1 MVLDFGL
8 KTCGSLGNNM
18 DLNTK
23 LYGLELGRNCI
34 KLALLENEH
43 QRGQQ
48 GNRDLVPKKKQF
60 LVPIL
65 ETLGIGPISMQGK
78 DVFWYLKI
86 RKDIVVI

>member
-1 MVLDFGL
+1 MVLDFEL

-23 LYGLELGRNCI
+23 CYGPELGSNWI

-48 GNRDLVPKKKQF
+48 GK
-60 LVPIL
+60 
-65 ETLGIGPISMQGK
+65 
-78 DVFWYLKI
+78 
-86 RKDIVVI
+86 

>member
-1 MVLDFGL
+1 
-8 KTCGSLGNNM
+8 M